1 MNNTNHMEPMPTIKR
16 RRAKLQRRKKK
27 IKKFLKNEAANTW
40 FDAQKGVHLVRKEG
54 CIVPDKGYLKGLQ
67 HPLSKLMP
75 RKAMMI
81 AINDLDSKIKHSRSI
96 QYHGPIAGQRVGGL
110 INCGGLDWLVTSSPR
125 LIKPAKG
132 EFPHI
137 KRLVETMLPD
147 EAARLALYSW
157 HKVQYSAI
165 NRGLHS
171 KCPMLILAGDADDG
185 KSFFMLLSTFLRG
198 GRDVNPIKVWSGE
211 GASWTDHMVGAE
223 CLNIDDSLAAKD
235 YRSRVALGAKFK
247 EAIYADTV
255 TIDKRHCSSFTLN
268 PRPVWGV
275 MMAVNANGQAI
286 RVVPAVDEEGMSDKM
301 VILRTQKAEIHRRES
316 GDEGAKERL
325 DCYLSE
331 LPPFANWLLNE
342 FELPE
347 ALPEGCSVSRSGA
360 VVYRDSEA
368 MRILH
373 DESPAGQLEE
383 AILEFRDRDNSLI
396 QDGASY
402 TTSRLKGLLECTMQT
417 NNDTRIPRSTKTMG
431 VYLSQFADRE
441 GGCIASA
448 GKDRNGCRLWT
459 VVPLQQRLNN
469 N

>member
-1 MNNTNHMEPMPTIKR
+1 MNDTIQSSAMPKIKKQR
-16 RRAKLQRRKKK
+16 KKLKQRKKK
-27 IKKFLKNEAANTW
+27 AAKFINNEASNTW
-40 FDAQKGVHLVRKEG
+40 FDAQKGVHLVRKG
-54 CIVPDKGYLKGLQ
+54 DSIVPDKGYLKGLQ
-67 HPLSKLMP
+67 YPLAQWMS
-75 RKAMMI
+75 RKEMMLK
-81 AINDLDSKIKHSRSI
+81 INDLDSKIKHTRSV
-96 QYHGPIAGQRVGGL
+96 QYHGPVAGQSVGDKVS
-110 INCGGLDWLVTSSPR
+110 CGDQDWLVTSSPN
-125 LIKPAKG
+125 LIEPVKG
-132 EFPHI
+132 KFPHI
-137 KRLVETMLPD
+137 RRLIETMLPD

-157 HKVQYSAI
+157 HRVQYSAI
-165 NRGLHS
+165 SRGQHS

-185 KSFFMLLSTFLRG
+185 KSFFMKLSTILRG
-198 GRDVNPIKVWSGE
+198 GREVNPIKVWSGE

-235 YRSRVALGAKFK
+235 YKSRVALGTKFK
-247 EAIYADTV
+247 EAVYADGVTV
-255 TIDKRHCSSFTLN
+255 DKRHCSSFTLN
-268 PRPVWGV
+268 PRPAWGV

-301 VILRTQKAEIHRRES
+301 VILRTQKAEIHLRES

-331 LPPFANWLLNE
+331 LPAFAYWLLNE
-342 FELPE
+342 FEPPE

-402 TTSRLKGLLECTMQT
+402 TTSQLKGLLECTTQT

-431 VYLSQFADRE
+431 IYLSQFADRE

-459 VVPLQQRLNN
+459 VVPLQQ
-469 N
+469 